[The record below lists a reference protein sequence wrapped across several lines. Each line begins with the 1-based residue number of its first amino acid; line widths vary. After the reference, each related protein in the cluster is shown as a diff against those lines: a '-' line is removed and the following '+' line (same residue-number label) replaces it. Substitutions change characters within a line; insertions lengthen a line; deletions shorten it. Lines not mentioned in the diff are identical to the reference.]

1 MFKIDYPNETLK
13 QAPLIHKNPPYFER
27 KCIKIGMFVKTMITI
42 YRVIDFM
49 TQMFRVIKRTNVS
62 LNPIKQV
69 AG

>member
-1 MFKIDYPNETLK
+1 
-13 QAPLIHKNPPYFER
+13 
-27 KCIKIGMFVKTMITI
+27 MITI

-49 TQMFRVIKRTNVS
+49 TQMFRVIKQINVS